1 MRGGHVGGG
10 APLRPW
16 GGMEKEKRRFAYLV
30 VAPVLLYMLVWTLVP
45 YVWVVVLSLF
55 DYSPRRAGAFF
66 LGFGG
71 SNPFVGL
78 ANFAE
83 MLRFGPSVSK
93 RVSEFHIAFT
103 NTLVFSLLVVPL
115 NLALTLPLAVLVDR
129 VRRKTMGSFLRTVF
143 FLPVL
148 TSSVGV
154 GVMWNYI
161 FNPQRGILN
170 HFLSLLF
177 GHRIFISWLGDSS
190 IFFLGLP
197 VPFWSVLVAYLWMD
211 MGYNF
216 VIFLTA
222 LQGIPQSL
230 REAADLDG
238 ATPMRRF
245 FTITVP
251 LLMPQIQLTAI
262 LTMIS
267 AFQVFDI
274 IQVMTL
280 GGPNK
285 LTRVLVLDIYENAF
299 RFESM
304 GWASAVSIVFFAVVL
319 AISLAQ
325 RRLLR
330 TTWEY

>member
-1 MRGGHVGGG
+1 MRGRPGT
-10 APLRPW
+10 ALARPW
-16 GGMEKEKRRFAYLV
+16 GGMEREKRRFAYLV
-30 VAPVLLYMLVWTLVP
+30 IAPVLLYLLFWTLIP
-45 YVWVVVLSLF
+45 YIWVVVLSLF
-55 DYSPRRAGAFF
+55 DYSPRRAGASF

-78 ANFAE
+78 GNFRE
-83 MLRFGPSVSK
+83 MLGLGQDVSK
-93 RVSEFHIAFT
+93 RVSEFRIALK
-103 NTLVFSLLVVPL
+103 NTVVFSLLVVPL

-129 VRRKTMGSFLRTVF
+129 VRQKQVGSLLRTVF
-143 FLPVL
+143 FIPVI

-154 GVMWNYI
+154 GIMWNYI

-170 HFLSLLF
+170 NVLSLAL
-177 GHRIFISWLGDSS
+177 GRRIFISWLGDSGL
-190 IFFLGLP
+190 FFLGVP
-197 VPFWSVLVAYLWMD
+197 VPLLAVLIAYLWMD
-211 MGYNF
+211 AGYNF
-216 VIFLTA
+216 IIFLTA

-238 ATPMRRF
+238 ASPLQRF
-245 FTITVP
+245 FRITVP

-304 GWASAVSIVFFAVVL
+304 GWASAVSIVFFAIVLVV
-319 AISLAQ
+319 SLAQ

-330 TTWEY
+330 TSWEY